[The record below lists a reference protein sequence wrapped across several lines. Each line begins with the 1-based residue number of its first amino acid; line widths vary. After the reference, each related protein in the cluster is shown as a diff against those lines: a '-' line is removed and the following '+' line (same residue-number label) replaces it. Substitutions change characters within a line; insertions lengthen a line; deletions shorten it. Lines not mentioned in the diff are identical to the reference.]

1 MRSPGDATRRA
12 RIMESNCKNM
22 EALKKRVRD
31 RLALPVVRKDAESLR
46 CALKKRGEPVP
57 MAIIREVLAEGNP
70 IVTATESPSATAGY
84 SIGLSGVRVAMK
96 KPNEGMKA
104 KIFQLKRGRGFPVDA
119 LAAEWFAS
127 PDTIITHA
135 RRLDALRYVEVN
147 PGEWV
152 QCVMHPDTAAQ
163 YGN

>member
-1 MRSPGDATRRA
+1 MG
-12 RIMESNCKNM
+12 SNCKNT
-22 EALKKRVRD
+22 EALKQRVRE
-31 RLALPVVRKDAESLR
+31 RLAIPHIRHDAEAIR
-46 CALKKRGEPVP
+46 CGLKKTGEPVP
-57 MAIIREVLAEGNP
+57 MEIIREVLAEGNQ
-70 IVTATESPSATAGY
+70 VVAGTDAPSAPAAY
-84 SIGLSGVRVAMK
+84 SIGLAGVRVAMK

-104 KIFQLKRGRGFPVDA
+104 RIFQLKRGRGFPVDA

-135 RRLDALRYVEVN
+135 RRLDALRYVEIN

-152 QCVMHPDTAAQ
+152 QCVMHPETAAQ

>member
-1 MRSPGDATRRA
+1 
-12 RIMESNCKNM
+12 MESNSKNT
-22 EALKKRVRD
+22 EALKQRVRD
-31 RLALPVVRKDAESLR
+31 RLALPVGRKDPEALR
-46 CALKKRGEPVP
+46 CVLKKHGAPVP
-57 MAIIREVLAEGNP
+57 MAIIREVLAEGNQ
-70 IVTATESPSATAGY
+70 IVAGTESPSASSAF
-84 SIGLSGVRVAMK
+84 SIGLAGVRVAMK

-163 YGN
+163 YGQ